1 MISTETGADAMKLTA
16 RQQQVLDVIREYVAD
31 TGYPPTRADIARE
44 LGFKSAN
51 AAEEHLRALAR
62 KGAIEM
68 IAGASR
74 GIRLT
79 ESSGLPIIG
88 RVAAGAPV
96 LAAEHIEDYCEL
108 SPGFFSPS
116 ADFLLRVTGD
126 SMRDVGILDGDLLAV
141 HNTATARDGQIVVAR
156 IEDEVT
162 VKRLKRSGQHTLKLL
177 PENPDFDPIV
187 VDLRQTEVAIVGIS
201 VGVIRQQL

>member
-1 MISTETGADAMKLTA
+1 MISTGTGADAMKLTA

-126 SMRDVGILDGDLLAV
+126 SMRDAGILDGDLLAV

-187 VDLRQTEVAIVGIS
+187 VDLRQTEVAIEGIS

>member
-1 MISTETGADAMKLTA
+1 MKLTA
-16 RQQQVLDVIREYVAD
+16 RQQQVLDVIRQYAAD

-79 ESSGLPIIG
+79 ENSGLPIIG
-88 RVAAGAPV
+88 RVAAGSPV
-96 LAAEHIEDYCEL
+96 LATEHIEDYCEL
-108 SPGFFSPS
+108 PPGFFSPN
-116 ADFLLRVTGD
+116 ADYLLRVTGD
-126 SMRDVGILDGDLLAV
+126 SMKDVGILDGDLLAV
-141 HNTATARDGQIVVAR
+141 QNAQTASDGQIIVAR

-162 VKRLKRSGQHTLKLL
+162 VKRLKRSGQHTLKLV
-177 PENPDFDPIV
+177 PENADYEPIV
-187 VDLRQTEVAIVGIS
+187 VDLRQTEFAIEGVS
-201 VGVIRQQL
+201 VGVIRQRL

>member
-1 MISTETGADAMKLTA
+1 MKLTA
-16 RQQQVLDVIREYVAD
+16 RQEQVLEVIRQYVSD

-79 ESSGLPIIG
+79 ENTGLPIVG
-88 RVAAGAPV
+88 RVAAGSPV
-96 LAAEHIEDYCEL
+96 LATEHIEDYCEL
-108 SPGFFSPS
+108 RPSFFSPN
-116 ADFLLRVTGD
+116 ADYLLRVTGD

-141 HNTATARDGQIVVAR
+141 HRTQTARDGEIVVAR

-177 PENPDFDPIV
+177 PENPDFEPIV
-187 VDLRQTEVAIVGIS
+187 VDLRRTECAIEGVS

>member
-1 MISTETGADAMKLTA
+1 MKLTA

-126 SMRDVGILDGDLLAV
+126 SMRDAGILDGDLLAV

-187 VDLRQTEVAIVGIS
+187 VDLRQTEVAIEGIS
-201 VGVIRQQL
+201 VGVIRQQV

>member
-1 MISTETGADAMKLTA
+1 MKLTA
-16 RQQQVLDVIREYVAD
+16 RQQQVLEVIRQYATD

-79 ESSGLPIIG
+79 ESTGIPIIG

-96 LAAEHIEDYCEL
+96 LATENIEDYCEL
-108 SPGFFSPS
+108 PPGFFSPS
-116 ADFLLRVTGD
+116 AHYLLRVTGD

-141 HNTATARDGQIVVAR
+141 HNTQTASDGQIVVAR
-156 IEDEVT
+156 IDDAVT

-177 PENPDFDPIV
+177 PENPDYDPIV
-187 VDLRQTEVAIVGIS
+187 VDLRHTEVAIEGIS
-201 VGVIRQQL
+201 VGVIRQHL